1 MKYINS
7 GSYACISIF
16 IYTCEISFNGFQ
28 NSLFTAVHQKFFDE
42 NIIDK
47 KSREQLYSWRSQDT
61 KLSVSNWSKNATYND
76 LQKKI
81 KFLKQSILQYIKTG
95 QIYKQ
100 KLKNLE
106 LLRTQK
112 EQKDWD
118 DITCI
123 IALYDKNFSFGQLR
137 YSTQNLTKDIKDCCQ
152 KYTTLSKEVRN
163 MKDEL
168 NEFTMQYNM
177 DWINSNSNFMNL
189 SNVINNIKNRNI
201 ASLSAIRSAEDTLQ
215 ELRNKLKQTEIVL
228 QDRKKIKENEFF
240 RNIS

>member
-1 MKYINS
+1 MSEKNMK
-7 GSYACISIF
+7 ISINDVGVSNEF
-16 IYTCEISFNGFQ
+16 SIKIRID
-28 NSLFTAVHQKFFDE
+28 SLIKKFFDE

-81 KFLKQSILQYIKTG
+81 KFLKQTILQYVKIDH
-95 QIYKQ
+95 IYKQ
-100 KLKNLE
+100 KLGNLE

-118 DITCI
+118 DIKCT
-123 IALYDKNFSFGQLR
+123 IALYDKNFSHGQLR
-137 YSTQNLTKDIKDCCQ
+137 YSTLNLTKDIKDYYQ
-152 KYTTLSKEVRN
+152 KYKILCKEVRN

-168 NEFTMQYNM
+168 NKFTMQYNV
-177 DWINSNSNFMNL
+177 DWININSNLINL
-189 SNVINNIKNRNI
+189 SNVINNIKNKNTV
-201 ASLSAIRSAEDTLQ
+201 SLSATRSAEDTLQ

-228 QDRKKIKENEFF
+228 RDRKKIKENEFF